1 MWSNIGYYATLAF
14 ESVIGIF
21 GIRLYEE
28 PRYDIVARLGDRVEI
43 RRYARRLAAEV
54 ELSGAGRPRST
65 KPPRHIEAA

>member
-43 RRYARRLAAEV
+43 RRYARRHARSRTL
-54 ELSGAGRPRST
+54 GRWAGQDGRSLLVT
-65 KPPRHIEAA
+65 